1 MYSTPAPPEVTRR
14 NSEPSTRQGTL
25 GSLQGE
31 KGQIIF
37 PGFVVLL
44 TIILV
49 IIAACIL
56 WSWKKQK
63 KRESV
68 CVSS

>member
-1 MYSTPAPPEVTRR
+1 MATWSMTPGFPPR
-14 NSEPSTRQGTL
+14 
-25 GSLQGE
+25 E

>member
-1 MYSTPAPPEVTRR
+1 MSSPAFPSPNPMATWSMTPGFPPR
-14 NSEPSTRQGTL
+14 
-25 GSLQGE
+25 E